1 MLCSIQLLNIYQMK
15 KGAWVLRTKD
25 EQMEKWVLL
34 TDDSISV
41 GKVDATEDI
50 RCKAECY
57 LLKIAEKAE
66 KEVDA
71 IC

>member
-1 MLCSIQLLNIYQMK
+1 MHGCY
-15 KGAWVLRTKD
+15 VLKTNRWKSGCYLHIKD
-25 EQMEKWVLL
+25 MEKWVLS

>member
-1 MLCSIQLLNIYQMK
+1 MGAIYI
-15 KGAWVLRTKD
+15 LRTW
-25 EQMEKWVLL
+25 EKWVLS